1 MIRKPLF
8 LLLLALPTLSLA
20 AAPAPYQAQYEV
32 SRNGSKLGTATVVF
46 NALPDGHYELR
57 TDTIGSE
64 GMAAIA
70 GVTLNERSLLRWT
83 GNVPETLSYSYRQ
96 KLAWK
101 TKERSIQVDAG
112 AGRITSTDKGQAR
125 TLKYTPGVLDRNAIT
140 VALIQDLA
148 AHKTGDLIY
157 PVADS
162 DSVDAQRYRQA
173 AVETM
178 STALGPQRAI
188 RVERIRD
195 SGNGR
200 VTTLWFG
207 VDKKYVPLQILQT
220 EANGETIE
228 MRVTAIR

>member
-1 MIRKPLF
+1 MKLKDRIALVTGGGAGIGQAIARQFAAEGAQVVIAGRTEHALRK
-8 LLLLALPTLSLA
+8 
-20 AAPAPYQAQYEV
+20 
-32 SRNGSKLGTATVVF
+32 TVC
-46 NALPDGHYELR
+46 AIGEARCCAIR
-57 TDTIGSE
+57 TD
-64 GMAAIA
+64 
-70 GVTLNERSLLRWT
+70 
-83 GNVPETLSYSYRQ
+83 
-96 KLAWK
+96 
-101 TKERSIQVDAG
+101 
-112 AGRITSTDKGQAR
+112 
-125 TLKYTPGVLDRNAIT
+125 
-140 VALIQDLA
+140 
-148 AHKTGDLIY
+148 
-157 PVADS
+157 VADS